1 MLRRL
6 ILHNFRSI
14 ASASIDFSQFT
25 FLVGRNGS
33 GKSNIADALAFMAE
47 VAEWPLQTVFNRRG
61 GALSVARRR
70 PLRAERLSAAPIEF
84 GIGIEFEDLP
94 TPWARNP
101 SEGRSSVR
109 YAFLISILRHGFEVI
124 REQCI
129 VTDASGKRAWFDRT
143 GQKISSSVEYLSG
156 DGLTF
161 VSRDAL
167 AIPFLS
173 GTVDL
178 HVAGLALKSIA
189 VYSIE
194 PGKLREFQDPDSGN
208 RLLPDG
214 RNAASVLAE
223 IPQGS
228 AEFRRLFEILST
240 VIPDFERVRPHTIGR
255 KQQLRFVQ
263 RWSPEESLLFDAFN
277 MSDGTLRAFG
287 ILLALYQNQRPNLL
301 VIEEPEASLHPAA
314 TAAIVETL
322 RQESVRSQIVITTH
336 SPEVLDLAHPGEDN
350 FKVVTWHGGQTKVAN
365 VIGAARSALQQHLCS
380 AGELLRMRILDA
392 APLFDDFE
400 EDKQQK
406 LFEDIQ

>member
-1 MLRRL
+1 
-6 ILHNFRSI
+6 
-14 ASASIDFSQFT
+14 
-25 FLVGRNGS
+25 
-33 GKSNIADALAFMAE
+33 
-47 VAEWPLQTVFNRRG
+47 
-61 GALSVARRR
+61 
-70 PLRAERLSAAPIEF
+70 
-84 GIGIEFEDLP
+84 
-94 TPWARNP
+94 
-101 SEGRSSVR
+101 
-109 YAFLISILRHGFEVI
+109 
-124 REQCI
+124 
-129 VTDASGKRAWFDRT
+129 
-143 GQKISSSVEYLSG
+143 
-156 DGLTF
+156 
-161 VSRDAL
+161 
-167 AIPFLS
+167 
-173 GTVDL
+173 
-178 HVAGLALKSIA
+178 
-189 VYSIE
+189 
-194 PGKLREFQDPDSGN
+194 
-208 RLLPDG
+208 
-214 RNAASVLAE
+214 
-223 IPQGS
+223 
-228 AEFRRLFEILST
+228 
-240 VIPDFERVRPHTIGR
+240 VIPDLERVRPHTIGR

-287 ILLALYQNQRPNLL
+287 ILLALYQNHRPNLL